1 MANSAERTKP
11 ILWKKIVE
19 KIKKG
24 SKGGAAGTWNARKA
38 QLAVA
43 EYKKSGGGYKGHKT
57 KNNDLVKWTDQD
69 WGYVTEGDEEKPK
82 NKRGRYLP
90 KKVRDSLTSKEKAAT
105 NRRKRVAIK
114 QRKKKAK
121 YSKKI
126 AKKVR
131 ES

>member
-1 MANSAERTKP
+1 MAKTAEKTKP
-11 ILWKKIVE
+11 VLWQKIVE

-43 EYKKSGGGYKGHKT
+43 EYKKAGGGYKGRKT

-69 WGYVTEGDEEKPK
+69 WGYVTEGDEEKPTA
-82 NKRGRYLP
+82 KRGRYLP
-90 KKVRDSLTSKEKAAT
+90 KKVRDSLTTEEKAAT
-105 NRRKRVAIK
+105 NRRKRTANK
-114 QRKKKAK
+114 QGKKKAK

-131 ES
+131 NA